1 MKDKALFAR
10 LMVTENANPGSCQ
23 SLAGL
28 LPTRFTRRPLTIL
41 YASVFCAGV
50 LLLPLSSQAADVPV
64 AAKTADNKTQL
75 KTIQQ
80 DIAEKEKSV
89 QQQKQQR
96 SALLDQLKQQENTIA
111 QASRSLRDTQA
122 TLTELGKDV
131 AKLNGSI
138 EKLQSQQSLQQNIL
152 AKQLDAAFKQGQHSG
167 LQLILSGEESQRSER
182 ILAYFSYLN
191 EARLKSIN
199 ELKQTRSDLAAQK
212 KTLVE
217 KQQQQKSL
225 LNEQQ
230 SQQQKLEQAR
240 SARKKTLISLEA
252 SLEKDQ
258 QGLAELKQNET
269 RLRDQIAKA
278 EREAKARAEREAK
291 EAARVREQI
300 KLKEQQAKKTGS
312 SYKPSESERSLMAR
326 TGGLGRPSGQALWPV
341 RGNVTHRFGE
351 SLQGE
356 LRWKGMVISAPE
368 GSEVKAIA
376 DGRVLL
382 ADWLQGYGL
391 VVVVEHGKGDMSL
404 YGYNQ
409 SALVSVGT
417 QVRAGQPIA
426 LVGTSGGQGEPSL
439 YFEIRRQG
447 QAVNPQPWLG
457 R

>member
-1 MKDKALFAR
+1 MKEKASFAK
-10 LMVTENANPGSCQ
+10 LMVTEDAITTSRDTVSRLSGQ
-23 SLAGL
+23 LV
-28 LPTRFTRRPLTIL
+28 RRPWSAL

-50 LLLPLSSQAADVPV
+50 LLLPLSGTAADAPV
-64 AAKTADNKTQL
+64 TAKTAQSKDQL

-96 SALLDQLKQQENTIA
+96 SSLLDQLKQQENTIA
-111 QASRSLRDTQA
+111 QASRSLRDTQG
-122 TLTELGKDV
+122 TLTELDQEISR
-131 AKLNGSI
+131 LTSSI
-138 EKLQSQQSLQQNIL
+138 EKLESKQSQQQNIL
-152 AKQLDAAFKQGQHSG
+152 SKQLDAAFKQGQHSG

-191 EARLKSIN
+191 EARQQSIE
-199 ELKQTRSDLAAQK
+199 ELKQTRTHLSAEK
-212 KTLVE
+212 KTLE
-217 KQQQQKSL
+217 QKQNQQKTV
-225 LNEQQ
+225 LNEQKT
-230 SQQQKLEQAR
+230 QQQKLEQAR
-240 SARKKTLISLEA
+240 TARKKTLTSLEA

-258 QGLAELKQNET
+258 QGLAELKLNET

-300 KLKEQQAKKTGS
+300 KVKEQQAKKTGS

-326 TGGLGRPSGQALWPV
+326 TGGLGRPDGQAVWPV

-351 SLQGE
+351 ALQGE

-391 VVVVEHGKGDMSL
+391 VVVIEHGRGDMSL

-409 SALVSVGT
+409 SALVNVGA
-417 QVRAGQPIA
+417 QVKAGQPIA

>member
-1 MKDKALFAR
+1 MKEKASFAK
-10 LMVTENANPGSCQ
+10 LMVTEDAITTSRDTVSRLSGQ
-23 SLAGL
+23 LV
-28 LPTRFTRRPLTIL
+28 RRPWSAL
-41 YASVFCAGV
+41 YASAFCAGV
-50 LLLPLSSQAADVPV
+50 LLLPLSGTAADAPV
-64 AAKTADNKTQL
+64 TAKTAQSKDQL

-96 SALLDQLKQQENTIA
+96 SSLLDQLKQQENTIA
-111 QASRSLRDTQA
+111 QASRSLRDTQG
-122 TLTELGKDV
+122 TLTELDQEISR
-131 AKLNGSI
+131 LTSSI
-138 EKLQSQQSLQQNIL
+138 EKLESKQSQQQNIL
-152 AKQLDAAFKQGQHSG
+152 SKQLDAAFKQGQHSG

-191 EARLKSIN
+191 EARQQSIE
-199 ELKQTRSDLAAQK
+199 ELKQTRTHLSAEK
-212 KTLVE
+212 KTLE
-217 KQQQQKSL
+217 QKQNQQKTV
-225 LNEQQ
+225 LNEQKT
-230 SQQQKLEQAR
+230 QQQKLEQAR
-240 SARKKTLISLEA
+240 TARKKTLTSLEA

-258 QGLAELKQNET
+258 QGLAELKLNET

-300 KLKEQQAKKTGS
+300 KVKEQQAKKTGS

-326 TGGLGRPSGQALWPV
+326 TGGLGRPDGQAVWPV

-351 SLQGE
+351 ALQGE

-391 VVVVEHGKGDMSL
+391 VVVIEHGRGDMSL

-409 SALVSVGT
+409 SALVNVGA
-417 QVRAGQPIA
+417 QVKAGQPIA

>member
-1 MKDKALFAR
+1 MKDRELLAKSITTKDAVSGSRESSSLLSDKLGR
-10 LMVTENANPGSCQ
+10 LPWST
-23 SLAGL
+23 
-28 LPTRFTRRPLTIL
+28 L
-41 YASVFCAGV
+41 YVSVFCAGV
-50 LLLPLSSQAADVPV
+50 LLLPFSAQAAEPPV
-64 AAKTADNKTQL
+64 AAKASENKNQL
-75 KTIQQ
+75 KTLQQ

-89 QQQKQQR
+89 QQQKKQR
-96 SALLDQLKQQENTIA
+96 SSLLDQLKQQENTIA
-111 QASRSLRDTQA
+111 QTSRSLRETQA
-122 TLTELGKDV
+122 TLAELSKDISS
-131 AKLNGSI
+131 LTTSI
-138 EKLQSQQSLQQNIL
+138 EKLQNQQSQQQSIL
-152 AKQLDAAFKQGQHSG
+152 SKQLAAAFKQGKHSS

-191 EARLKSIN
+191 EARQKAIE
-199 ELKQTRSDLAAQK
+199 ELKQTRTTLSAEK
-212 KTLVE
+212 KTLE
-217 KQQQQKSL
+217 QKQNQHKALLDEQKA
-225 LNEQQ
+225 
-230 SQQQKLEQAR
+230 QQQKLEQAR
-240 SARKKTLISLEA
+240 IARQKTLTSLEA

-258 QGLAELKQNET
+258 QSLAELKLNES

-291 EAARVREQI
+291 EAARVREQV
-300 KLKEQQAKKTGS
+300 KVKEQQAKKTGS

-326 TGGLGRPSGQALWPV
+326 TGGLGRPGGQALWPV
-341 RGNVTHRFGE
+341 RGNVSHRFGE
-351 SLQGE
+351 PLQGE
-356 LRWKGMVISAPE
+356 LRWKGMVIIAPE

-391 VVVVEHGKGDMSL
+391 VVVIEHGKGDMSL

-409 SALVSVGT
+409 SALVNVGD
-417 QVRAGQPIA
+417 QVKAGQPIA

>member
-1 MKDKALFAR
+1 
-10 LMVTENANPGSCQ
+10 MVTEDTITGNTGHLSA
-23 SLAGL
+23 
-28 LPTRFTRRPLTIL
+28 LPNKLMRRPWSAL
-41 YASVFCAGV
+41 YASVFYAGV
-50 LLLPLSSQAADVPV
+50 LLLPLSSHAADAP

-111 QASRSLRDTQA
+111 QASRSLRETQG
-122 TLTELGKDV
+122 TLTELDKDISSLT
-131 AKLNGSI
+131 ASISKLQTQ
-138 EKLQSQQSLQQNIL
+138 QSQQQNL
-152 AKQLDAAFKQGQHSG
+152 LSKQLDAAFKQGQHSG

-191 EARLKSIN
+191 EARQKSIE
-199 ELKQTRSDLAAQK
+199 ELKQTRTDLSVEK
-212 KTLVE
+212 KTLE
-217 KQQQQKSL
+217 QKKNQQKVL
-225 LNEQQ
+225 LDEQKA
-230 SQQQKLEQAR
+230 QQQKLEEAR
-240 SARKKTLISLEA
+240 TARKKTLTSLEA

-258 QGLAELKQNET
+258 QGLAELKLNES

-291 EAARVREQI
+291 EAARVREQV
-300 KLKEQQAKKTGS
+300 KAKEQQAKKTGS

-326 TGGLGRPSGQALWPV
+326 TGGLGRPGGQAVWPV

-351 SLQGE
+351 ALQGE

-409 SALVSVGT
+409 SALVNVGA
-417 QVRAGQPIA
+417 QVKAGQPIA

>member
-1 MKDKALFAR
+1 MKEKASFAIS
-10 LMVTENANPGSCQ
+10 MVTEDTLTGNTEHLSA
-23 SLAGL
+23 
-28 LPTRFTRRPLTIL
+28 LPNKLMRRPWSAL

-50 LLLPLSSQAADVPV
+50 LLLPLSSHAADAP

-111 QASRSLRDTQA
+111 QASRSLRETQG
-122 TLTELGKDV
+122 TLTELDKDIASLTASIGK
-131 AKLNGSI
+131 LQRQ
-138 EKLQSQQSLQQNIL
+138 QSQQQNL
-152 AKQLDAAFKQGQHSG
+152 LSKQLDAAFKQGQHSG

-191 EARLKSIN
+191 EARQKSIE
-199 ELKQTRSDLAAQK
+199 ELKQTRTDLSVEK
-212 KTLVE
+212 KTLE
-217 KQQQQKSL
+217 QKKNQQKVL
-225 LNEQQ
+225 LDEQKA
-230 SQQQKLEQAR
+230 QQQKLEEAR
-240 SARKKTLISLEA
+240 TARKKTLTSLEA

-258 QGLAELKQNET
+258 QGLAELKLNES

-291 EAARVREQI
+291 EAARVREQV
-300 KLKEQQAKKTGS
+300 KAKEQQAKKTGS

-326 TGGLGRPSGQALWPV
+326 TGGLGRPGGQAVWPV

-351 SLQGE
+351 ALQGE

-409 SALVSVGT
+409 SALVNVGA
-417 QVRAGQPIA
+417 QVKAGQPIA

>member
-1 MKDKALFAR
+1 MATADI
-10 LMVTENANPGSCQ
+10 TTGSKEFI
-23 SLAGL
+23 SLLSNKVVRHPWLA
-28 LPTRFTRRPLTIL
+28 L

-50 LLLPLSSQAADVPV
+50 LLLPLSVNAADTP
-64 AAKTADNKTQL
+64 ATAKTAENKNQL
-75 KTIQQ
+75 KTLQQ

-96 SALLDQLKQQENTIA
+96 SSLLDQLKQQENTIA
-111 QASRSLRDTQA
+111 QASRSLRETQG
-122 TLTELGKDV
+122 TLTTLDKEISSLTS
-131 AKLNGSI
+131 SI
-138 EKLQSQQSLQQNIL
+138 AKLQSQQAQQQNIL
-152 AKQLDAAFKQGQHSG
+152 SKQLDAAFKQGQHSG

-191 EARLKSIN
+191 DARQQSIE
-199 ELKQTRSDLAAQK
+199 ELKQTRTSLSAEK
-212 KTLVE
+212 KTLE
-217 KQQQQKSL
+217 QKQNQQKAL
-225 LNEQQ
+225 LDGQKN
-230 SQQQKLEQAR
+230 QQQKLEQAR
-240 SARKKTLISLEA
+240 TARKKTLTSLEA

-258 QGLAELKQNET
+258 QGLAELKLNES

-291 EAARVREQI
+291 EAARVREQV
-300 KLKEQQAKKTGS
+300 KAKEQQAKKTGS

-326 TGGLGRPSGQALWPV
+326 TGGLGRPDGQAVWPV
-341 RGNVTHRFGE
+341 RGNVSHRFGE

-391 VVVVEHGKGDMSL
+391 VVVIEHGKGDMSL

-409 SALVSVGT
+409 SALVNVGA
-417 QVRAGQPIA
+417 QVKAGQPIA

>member
-1 MKDKALFAR
+1 MKEKASFAIS
-10 LMVTENANPGSCQ
+10 MVTEDTISGN
-23 SLAGL
+23 
-28 LPTRFTRRPLTIL
+28 TRRLSALPNKLMRRPWSAL

-50 LLLPLSSQAADVPV
+50 LLLPLSSHAADAP

-96 SALLDQLKQQENTIA
+96 SALLDQLKRQENTIA
-111 QASRSLRDTQA
+111 QASRSLRETQS
-122 TLTELGKDV
+122 TLTELDKEISSLTASIGK
-131 AKLNGSI
+131 LQTQ
-138 EKLQSQQSLQQNIL
+138 QSQQQNL
-152 AKQLDAAFKQGQHSG
+152 LSKQLDAAFKQGQHSG

-191 EARLKSIN
+191 EARQKSIE
-199 ELKQTRSDLAAQK
+199 ELKQTRTDLSVEK
-212 KTLVE
+212 KTLE
-217 KQQQQKSL
+217 QKKNQQKVL
-225 LNEQQ
+225 LDEQKA
-230 SQQQKLEQAR
+230 QQQKLEEAR
-240 SARKKTLISLEA
+240 TARKKTLTSLEA

-258 QGLAELKQNET
+258 QGLAELKLNES

-291 EAARVREQI
+291 EAARVREQV
-300 KLKEQQAKKTGS
+300 KAKEQQAKKTGS

-326 TGGLGRPSGQALWPV
+326 TGGLGRPGGQAVWPV

-351 SLQGE
+351 ALQGE

-409 SALVSVGT
+409 SALVNVGA
-417 QVRAGQPIA
+417 QVKAGQPIA

>member
-1 MKDKALFAR
+1 
-10 LMVTENANPGSCQ
+10 MVTEDNITGNTGHLSA
-23 SLAGL
+23 
-28 LPTRFTRRPLTIL
+28 LPNKLMRRPWSALC
-41 YASVFCAGV
+41 AGVFCAGV
-50 LLLPLSSQAADVPV
+50 LLLPLSSHAADAP

-111 QASRSLRDTQA
+111 QASRSLRETQG
-122 TLTELGKDV
+122 TLTELDKEIASLTASIGK
-131 AKLNGSI
+131 LQTQ
-138 EKLQSQQSLQQNIL
+138 QSQQQNL
-152 AKQLDAAFKQGQHSG
+152 LSKQLDAAFKQGQHSG

-191 EARLKSIN
+191 EARQKSIE
-199 ELKQTRSDLAAQK
+199 ELKQTRTDLSVEK
-212 KTLVE
+212 KTLE
-217 KQQQQKSL
+217 QKKNQQKVL
-225 LNEQQ
+225 LDEQKT
-230 SQQQKLEQAR
+230 QQQKLEEAR
-240 SARKKTLISLEA
+240 TAHKKTLTSLEA

-258 QGLAELKQNET
+258 QGLAELKLNES

-291 EAARVREQI
+291 EAARVREQV
-300 KLKEQQAKKTGS
+300 KAKEQQAKKTGS

-326 TGGLGRPSGQALWPV
+326 TGGLGRPGGQAIWPV

-351 SLQGE
+351 ALQGE

-409 SALVSVGT
+409 SALVNVGA
-417 QVRAGQPIA
+417 QVKAGQPIA
-426 LVGTSGGQGEPSL
+426 
-439 YFEIRRQG
+439 
-447 QAVNPQPWLG
+447 
-457 R
+457 